1 MNIELTEA
9 IEIAILKIL
18 EIQSMNFNIFEV
30 TGIAILSYIFSIIKM
45 AIKNI
50 KLKEENERLQKEKNT
65 LRMVINKIAE
75 ERIIILET
83 MIKK

>member
-30 TGIAILSYIFSIIKM
+30 TGIAILSYIFGIIKM
-45 AIKNI
+45 ARKNVE
-50 KLKEENERLQKEKNT
+50 LKEENKRLQKEKNT